1 MDYLVCDKTGCLS
14 KSVKLMRDRANDKQA
29 FVRKSFFS
37 SITDLSVNQLRSALD
52 LKDLNLVKILFT
64 HINDEELS
72 LSVIKVLIS
81 IAEKIM
87 DGPQGNQHKEL

>member
-1 MDYLVCDKTGCLS
+1 M
-14 KSVKLMRDRANDKQA
+14 
-29 FVRKSFFS
+29 
-37 SITDLSVNQLRSALD
+37 NQLKSALD

-72 LSVIKVLIS
+72 LNVIKVLIS